1 MHRLRLSSVVLLT
14 GLLLTTRL
22 AAQEVSSAQRAE
34 LERQLMKLQES
45 VRGLPAPPRR
55 SIATRED
62 VEVYAKAGE
71 WILRHNEFFKPHF
84 VQDAGRV
91 LQAGLDRAAK
101 LSSGRADWGTQPGQ
115 TILAYRSRVDG
126 SVQPYAL
133 TLPAGYDPRAAK
145 RWPLHVV
152 LHGRGGTLNEV
163 SFIRQH
169 DGKPAPAE
177 QTWIQLDV
185 FGRTNNAYRW
195 AGETDVFEALADV
208 ERRYKID
215 SRRITLWGFSMGG
228 AGAWHLGLHHPS
240 RWCSVG
246 AGAGFVDFYSYQKRT
261 DLLPDWQHRTLR
273 IYDAV
278 DYALNL
284 HNVPFITYGG
294 ELDPQLA
301 ASLTMQQRAEA
312 VGAPLSVLIGPQM
325 GHKFDDESLRK
336 FMAFHAEHARAGRPA
351 PPGRR
356 DIQFTTCTLKYNQ
369 CEWLTIWE
377 LEQPYEPAVVRSH
390 LEADGTLR
398 IDTENVAAL
407 SIARGAADRVRL
419 DGDEPIPLEPAAD
432 GLLPDVYFVRG
443 ETEWELLGYDDSLTF
458 LENPDLQKRPHL
470 QGPID
475 DAFMEP
481 FLCVRGTGQPWS
493 EAHQAWANWTLA
505 RFEREFDQWMRG
517 KVPVVADVDLTDEQ
531 IAEKHLILFGDPG
544 SNRVL
549 ARVIDQ
555 LPLTWT
561 RDGLRIAGQSYDPAT
576 HGVALI
582 YPNPLNPRRYV
593 VLNSGMTMH
602 AQDFKASNAW
612 LFPKLGDVA
621 VLKFEPS
628 QDGYTETTEWG
639 AIFDS
644 AWQFP
649 PSR

>member
-1 MHRLRLSSVVLLT
+1 
-14 GLLLTTRL
+14 
-22 AAQEVSSAQRAE
+22 
-34 LERQLMKLQES
+34 
-45 VRGLPAPPRR
+45 
-55 SIATRED
+55 
-62 VEVYAKAGE
+62 
-71 WILRHNEFFKPHF
+71 
-84 VQDAGRV
+84 
-91 LQAGLDRAAK
+91 
-101 LSSGRADWGTQPGQ
+101 
-115 TILAYRSRVDG
+115 
-126 SVQPYAL
+126 
-133 TLPAGYDPRAAK
+133 
-145 RWPLHVV
+145 
-152 LHGRGGTLNEV
+152 
-163 SFIRQH
+163 
-169 DGKPAPAE
+169 
-177 QTWIQLDV
+177 
-185 FGRTNNAYRW
+185 
-195 AGETDVFEALADV
+195 
-208 ERRYKID
+208 
-215 SRRITLWGFSMGG
+215 
-228 AGAWHLGLHHPS
+228 
-240 RWCSVG
+240 
-246 AGAGFVDFYSYQKRT
+246 
-261 DLLPDWQHRTLR
+261 
-273 IYDAV
+273 
-278 DYALNL
+278 
-284 HNVPFITYGG
+284 
-294 ELDPQLA
+294 
-301 ASLTMQQRAEA
+301 
-312 VGAPLSVLIGPQM
+312 
-325 GHKFDDESLRK
+325 
-336 FMAFHAEHARAGRPA
+336 
-351 PPGRR
+351 
-356 DIQFTTCTLKYNQ
+356 
-369 CEWLTIWE
+369 
-377 LEQPYEPAVVRSH
+377 
-390 LEADGTLR
+390 
-398 IDTENVAAL
+398 
-407 SIARGAADRVRL
+407 
-419 DGDEPIPLEPAAD
+419 
-432 GLLPDVYFVRG
+432 
-443 ETEWELLGYDDSLTF
+443 LGYDDSLTF